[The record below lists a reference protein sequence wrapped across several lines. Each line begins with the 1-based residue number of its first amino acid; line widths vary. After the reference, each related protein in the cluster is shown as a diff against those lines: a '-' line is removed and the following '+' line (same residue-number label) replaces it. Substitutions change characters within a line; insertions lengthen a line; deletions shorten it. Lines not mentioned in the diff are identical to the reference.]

1 MTLDRD
7 IVTLTRRIQRESGD
21 TIPFRQ
27 ARLTAAHELG
37 GLPVHTMTAEERIPL
52 LGSTPRRAR
61 PPRHGDAYRVVLGTA
76 TLELC
81 DGKG

>member
-27 ARLTAAHELG
+27 ARLTAARELG

-52 LGSTPRRAR
+52 RIQYTAESEAAETRRRLPGGAGHCHAR
-61 PPRHGDAYRVVLGTA
+61 TV
-76 TLELC
+76 
-81 DGKG
+81 